1 MHAGKMQT
9 DYGRAVCEVLSAQV
23 TWLFGRKLGSAAVR
37 EMVDLVEIKRV
48 LAGMRAGILYGKHHA
63 KAKEVKA

>member
-23 TWLFGRKLGSAAVR
+23 TWLLGRRKKTQEAI
-37 EMVDLVEIKRV
+37 DLVEIKRV
-48 LAGMRAGILYGKHHA
+48 LMGMRTRTSGKE
-63 KAKEVKA
+63 KAR